1 MSFEHGKS
9 VLAAGLFCSLALIG
23 CSDQP
28 KPGTQQAAPAAKS
41 AEAAPAQA
49 VTIKDWGPRETKRG
63 ETVNRQ
69 PDGASAIWIG
79 ATGVMADPATKVRFG
94 DQHAS
99 PATVAPDLVTTAVP
113 KAVIDTAGD
122 YPVVIE
128 EPSGRKTTVGTFK
141 VVP

>member
-1 MSFEHGKS
+1 MS
-9 VLAAGLFCSLALIG
+9 LQIRSLAVLVGFVASAVLSG

-28 KPGTQQAAPAAKS
+28 TPGPQQAAPAAKS
-41 AEAAPAQA
+41 PAASPAQA

-63 ETVNRQ
+63 EAVNRQ

-79 ATGVMADPATKVRFG
+79 ATGVAADPATKVRFG

-99 PATVAPDLVTTAVP
+99 PATVAPDLVTSAVP

-122 YPVVIE
+122 YPVLIE
-128 EPSGRKTTVGTFK
+128 EPSGRKTSVGTFR
-141 VVP
+141 VLP

>member
-1 MSFEHGKS
+1 MRFEHGKS
-9 VLAAGLFCSLALIG
+9 VLAAGLFCSLALFG

-28 KPGTQQAAPAAKS
+28 KPPSQPTAPATATPT
-41 AEAAPAQA
+41 ATPAQPVA
-49 VTIKDWGPRETKRG
+49 VKDWGPRETKRG
-63 ETVNRQ
+63 EAVNRQ

-141 VVP
+141 VLP